1 MNKTFDPK
9 EFETKLYDKWKQK
22 KYFSAHVNKD
32 KKPFTIMM
40 PPPNITGQLHI
51 GHALTMT
58 VQDSIIRYKRMRGYE
73 TLWLPGTDHASIA
86 TEVKIVDKMAEEGL
100 TKEQVGRAEFLR
112 RAFEWKD
119 KYGGRIIEQL
129 GRLGASCDWDRL
141 AFTMDDNLSRAVRET
156 FVRYY
161 EKGWIYH
168 GARIVNLCPH
178 CKTAISDAEVEYET
192 EEGSLWHIRYPAAD
206 GGEGIDRTAS
216 GCGGQRGGGRCGHCG
231 RDHASRD
238 AARGY
243 GGSSESQG

>member
-9 EFETKLYDKWKQK
+9 EFETELYEHWKK
-22 KYFSAHVNKD
+22 KGYFSAHVDRSKT
-32 KKPFTIMM
+32 PFTIMM

-58 VQDSIIRYKRMRGYE
+58 VQDSIVRYKRMRGFE

-100 TKEQVGRAEFLR
+100 TKEQVGREEFLR

-141 AFTMDDNLSRAVRET
+141 AFTMDKKLTRAVREA

-161 EKGWIYH
+161 EYTYIYY
-168 GARIVNLCPH
+168 
-178 CKTAISDAEVEYET
+178 TT
-192 EEGSLWHIRYPAAD
+192 ERA
-206 GGEGIDRTAS
+206 
-216 GCGGQRGGGRCGHCG
+216 
-231 RDHASRD
+231 
-238 AARGY
+238 
-243 GGSSESQG
+243 